1 MSAGDGHRVLY
12 VGSDGGSVLS
22 CRRAT
27 GIGAVCRR
35 RLASWTG
42 MDPVQWLDS
51 APISP
56 RLAGISTTAEL
67 VGSGVTPDRI
77 RQLVGAGQLKR
88 LGRGVYARADLASS
102 VASDRDGDRLLRL
115 AAVLAIVGPRAV
127 ASHQDAAILHGLA
140 LLDRPKADEF
150 TVTCPRG
157 VTGHRTGRAGLRVHM
172 AWLPD
177 GHLVVRNKVPATSV
191 ARTVI
196 DLARTTPFRSGVAAA
211 DCALHGGT
219 TSKAELRSVIATCAR
234 WPGIDRARRVVDFSD
249 SRSES
254 PFESISR
261 VAFRD
266 AGLPAPE
273 LQVWVGGPDR
283 VVGRVDFLW
292 REHRTIAEADGALK
306 YADPERARSQLRRDA
321 ALREAGFEVVHFG
334 WHELAFAPDQVV
346 RSIRA
351 AFDRAGALRASER
364 AGRGSG

>member
-1 MSAGDGHRVLY
+1 
-12 VGSDGGSVLS
+12 
-22 CRRAT
+22 
-27 GIGAVCRR
+27 
-35 RLASWTG
+35 
-42 MDPVQWLDS
+42 
-51 APISP
+51 
-56 RLAGISTTAEL
+56 
-67 VGSGVTPDRI
+67 VTPDRI
-77 RQLVGAGQLKR
+77 RQLVGAGRLKR

-102 VASDRDGDRLLRL
+102 VASCRDGDRLLRL

-157 VTGHRTGRAGLRVHM
+157 VTGHRTRRAGLRAHT

-177 GHLVVRNKVPATSV
+177 SHLAVSNKVPATSV

-334 WHELAFAPDQVV
+334 WHELTFAPDQVV

-351 AFDRAGALRASER
+351 AFDRAGALRASEM